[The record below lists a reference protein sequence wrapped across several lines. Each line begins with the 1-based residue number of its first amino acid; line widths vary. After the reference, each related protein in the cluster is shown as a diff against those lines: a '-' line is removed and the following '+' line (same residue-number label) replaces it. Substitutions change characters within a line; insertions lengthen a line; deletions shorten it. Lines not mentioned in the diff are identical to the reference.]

1 MSTVRALRMYGHEVV
16 HLSEEHL
23 ERLLDPAIL
32 EKARQEER
40 LVLTFDLDFGELL
53 ATGVHALPSVIL
65 LRMRDQT
72 PSSVTARL
80 LEVLSERRGEL
91 IAGASS
97 CRTHVTGCA
106 GSRSGRLKVGRR
118 RRGSMSLHLGPS
130 RRSDV

>member
-1 MSTVRALRMYGHEVV
+1 V

-72 PSSVTARL
+72 PSSVTSRL
-80 LEVLSERRGEL
+80 LEVLSERSGEL
-91 IAGASS
+91 IAGAIIIVQDA
-97 CRTHVTGCA
+97 RYRVRRLPIRPTEG
-106 GSRSGRLKVGRR
+106 GSPAEGN
-118 RRGSMSLHLGPS
+118 P
-130 RRSDV
+130 

>member
-1 MSTVRALRMYGHEVV
+1 MSSRRWHLYEHRSRPPSYGHEVV

-53 ATGVHALPSVIL
+53 ATGVHTLPSVIL

-72 PSSVTARL
+72 PSSVTSRW

-91 IAGASS
+91 IAGAIIVQDA
-97 CRTHVTGCA
+97 RYRV
-106 GSRSGRLKVGRR
+106 RRLPEGN
-118 RRGSMSLHLGPS
+118 L
-130 RRSDV
+130 